1 METSA
6 KTAMNVNELFL
17 AIGKVS
23 DKTNIRICLMV
34 NILAAKEFCKVDP
47 AKVIDVTD
55 GKSSSKGWC
64 NCCCKN

>member
-6 KTAMNVNELFL
+6 KTAMKVEELFL

-23 DKTNIRICLMV
+23 DIRICLMI
-34 NILAAKEFCKVDP
+34 NILAAKELCKVDP

-55 GKSSSKGWC
+55 GKPSSKGWC

>member
-6 KTAMNVNELFL
+6 KTGMKVDELFL
-17 AIGKVS
+17 AIGKVP

-34 NILAAKEFCKVDP
+34 NLFAAKKLCKVDP
-47 AKVIDVTD
+47 AKVIDVTG

>member
-6 KTAMNVNELFL
+6 KTGMNVNELFL
-17 AIGKVS
+17 AIGKVP

-34 NILAAKEFCKVDP
+34 NMLAAKELRKVDP

-55 GKSSSKGWC
+55 GKSISKGWC